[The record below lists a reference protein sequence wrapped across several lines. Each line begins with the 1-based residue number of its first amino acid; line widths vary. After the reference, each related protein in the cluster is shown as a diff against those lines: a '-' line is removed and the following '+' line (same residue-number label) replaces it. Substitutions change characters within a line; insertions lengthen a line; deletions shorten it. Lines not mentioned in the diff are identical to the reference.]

1 MRRCSYLYLIPLI
14 ALTSTVIAGGKH
26 QLNARTPEAT
36 PAVSA
41 RVPIAITTVFG
52 PNAGQFDARVKFYA
66 RGPRYTVFATD
77 RGVTLVFAATP
88 VKRLALELD
97 FVGGSVDRHV
107 EGALPDAAHI
117 SYFGGADP
125 AAWRSNLP
133 THRELRYADVWP
145 GIEASVA
152 IQADRLKY
160 QFLVNP
166 GAKPDSIRLRY
177 NGAKRLALGSTG
189 DLHIETDDGTLVDA
203 APSAFQSID
212 GRQVPVSSRFVLG
225 TGGEYRISVGDYDE
239 TRPLVIDPAIQYASY
254 LGSAGVDEGRGIAVD
269 ASGNAY
275 VTGFT
280 WWIDFPTTNGAY
292 QTGLGGG
299 DTNNPKRDAFVAKIN
314 ASGTALIYATY
325 LGGTDH
331 DEGNAIAVDSG
342 GNAYITGQ
350 TRSADFPTTAGAFQ
364 RTGALSAF
372 VTKLNSTGSALVYST
387 YYGASLAAVSGDGI
401 AVDTNGRAY
410 VVGSVSGADRA
421 NLPITPTGFQQA
433 YAGRFRDGFLMRLAA
448 DGANLEY
455 ATFIGGSDYDS
466 AHGVAVQGTDAFV
479 AGSTL
484 SADFPTTP
492 WNAFDA
498 VGRSAIFESANAGA
512 TWTDSAAGLRVAT
525 IQALAVDPTN
535 PDVVYAGSKG
545 QGIYKR
551 TGTSSG
557 WTSAGSG
564 VPAGVDVRTIVVH
577 PLVSEVVYAATT
589 DGIYKSMNGGG
600 NWSRVGLAGYRVSDI
615 SINRAGTAIF
625 AAAGAL
631 WKSTDSGA
639 SWSVTR
645 DQVTNAV
652 TTDPANADV
661 VFAGGYY
668 PPYLVRSRDGGNTW
682 TAATSAGLGPIH
694 RVRIDRGTSAIYA
707 AAGHFG
713 LFRSTDGGASFTK
726 LSGAFIPVDDVGLD
740 SSTIPTTIYGVP
752 LVSDVGTGF
761 LLKSTDG
768 GSTVTPVAV
777 ASSATRLRSAVVTGP
792 SNILVGV
799 TRLDEAFVIRVN
811 TASAGAGSLV
821 YSTYLSGAG
830 EDAAKG
836 IAVDGS
842 GRAYVAGWTSS
853 GDFPTTSSPESRTPD
868 NRNAF
873 VASLSATGSTVSYS
887 NVLGGSVRTD
897 ARSIGVDSSGIAY
910 VAGLWGAAS
919 YVAKM
924 SGDGTTFTPLL
935 FPERNEAMGA
945 NGVAVGADGSAY
957 VVGSTTS
964 TDFPTTLGSVQPT
977 YGSGASDAFVAK
989 VSFDTNGGGGVPAEI
1004 VIYANDVPASALHG
1018 SWGFAS
1024 DSSAAGG
1031 TKLIT
1036 PDRGVSNTTAA
1047 LAAPTDY
1054 IDISFEAAAD
1064 TPYRLW
1070 LRMRALDN
1078 SKYNDSV
1085 WVQFSD
1091 ATANGAGIYGINST
1105 SALLVNLATD
1115 ATAESLFGWGWQN
1128 GAYWISQPTTMRF
1141 AASGTHTM
1149 RIQVREDGV
1158 QLDQIVL
1165 SPVKFLN
1172 APPGR
1177 VTNDSTIVQKP
1188 MPASPGNIVIYA
1200 SDIAPTSRHG
1210 SWATA
1215 SDPTAAAGVKLMT
1228 PDNGGSNLNNPLA
1241 SPTDYADVMFNADA
1255 GTAYTIWMR
1264 LRATADSKWNDAVWV
1279 QFSDARANGA
1289 PAYPLNTTSGLLV
1302 NLATD
1307 STASSLNGWGWQN
1320 TAYWLSQPTRVTFAT
1335 SGSHTMR
1342 IQVRE
1347 DGVQFDQIV
1356 LSPND
1361 YSTAPPGPVGGDHT
1375 IVAK

>member
-1 MRRCSYLYLIPLI
+1 MRRCSYLCLIPFI
-14 ALTSTVIAGGKH
+14 ALTSTVIIGGK
-26 QLNARTPEAT
+26 QQPNALPEAT
-36 PAVSA
+36 PAVLA
-41 RVPIAITTVFG
+41 RAPIAIPTVFA

-66 RGPRYTVFATD
+66 RGPRYAVFATD

-88 VKRLALELD
+88 VKRLALALD
-97 FVGGSVDRHV
+97 FVRGSVDRHV

-133 THRELRYADVWP
+133 THRELRYAEVWP

-177 NGAKRLALGSTG
+177 NGAKRLALGDAG

-203 APSAFQSID
+203 APSAFQSIN

-239 TRPLVIDPAIQYASY
+239 TRPLVIDPAILYASY

-314 ASGTALIYATY
+314 ATGTALIYATY
-325 LGGTDH
+325 LGGTNH
-331 DEGNAIAVDSG
+331 DEGRAIAVDSG

-350 TRSADFPTTAGAFQ
+350 TWSADFPTTAGAFQ
-364 RTGALSAF
+364 RTPGALSAF

-387 YYGASLAAVSGDGI
+387 YYGATATVVSGDGI
-401 AVDTNGRAY
+401 AVDTSGRAY
-410 VVGSVSGADRA
+410 VVGKVIGR
-421 NLPITPTGFQQA
+421 NLPVTPTGFQQA
-433 YAGRFRDGFLMRLAA
+433 YAGQHQDGYLMRLAA
-448 DGANLEY
+448 DGASLEY
-455 ATFIGGSDYDS
+455 GTFIGGSDFDA
-466 AHGVAVQGTDAFV
+466 AHGIAVEGTDAFV
-479 AGSTL
+479 AGLTL

-498 VGRSAIFESANAGA
+498 VGRSAIFESANAGG
-512 TWTDSAAGLRVAT
+512 TWTDAAAGLRVTT
-525 IQALAVDPTN
+525 IQALAQDPTN

-551 TGTSSG
+551 AGTSSG
-557 WTSAGSG
+557 WVSAGTG
-564 VPAGVDVRTIVVH
+564 VPAGLAVNSIVVH
-577 PLVSEVVYAATT
+577 PHVSEVVYAGTT
-589 DGIYKSMNGGG
+589 DGIYKSTNGGG
-600 NWSRVGLAGYRVSDI
+600 NWSRVGLAGYLVSDI
-615 SINRAGTAIF
+615 SINRAGTVIF
-625 AAAGAL
+625 AAAGGI

-639 SWSVTR
+639 SWNVALNQSA
-645 DQVTNAV
+645 NAV
-652 TTDPANADV
+652 TADPANADV
-661 VFAGGYY
+661 VFAGLYFS
-668 PPYLVRSRDGGNTW
+668 PYLVRSSDGGNTW
-682 TAATSAGLGPIH
+682 TAPTSSGLGPVR
-694 RVRIDRGTSAIYA
+694 RVRFDRGTSAIYA
-707 AAGHFG
+707 ASNFG
-713 LFRSTDGGASFTK
+713 LFRSTDGGSTFTR
-726 LSGAFIPVDDVGLD
+726 LSSAFGTIEDVVLD

-752 LVSDVGTGF
+752 WVGDHRTDF

-777 ASSATRLRSAVVTGP
+777 ASSRTRLQSAVLTGP

-811 TASAGAGSLV
+811 TASAGASSLV
-821 YSTYLSGAG
+821 YSTYLSGAA
-830 EDAAKG
+830 EDVAKG
-836 IAVDGS
+836 IAVNGS
-842 GRAYVAGWTSS
+842 GRAYVTGWTSS
-853 GDFPTTSSPESRTPD
+853 GDFPATSSPESRTPG
-868 NRNAF
+868 NVNAF
-873 VASLSATGSTVSYS
+873 VASLSATGSAVSYS
-887 NVLGGSVRTD
+887 NVLGGSEWTD

-910 VAGLWGAAS
+910 VAGLWGPAS
-919 YVAKM
+919 YVGKM
-924 SGDGTTFTPLL
+924 SADGTTFTPLL

-945 NGVAVGADGSAY
+945 TGVAAGADGSAY
-957 VVGSTTS
+957 VVGSTRS
-964 TDFPTTLGSVQPT
+964 TDFPTTPGSVQQT
-977 YGSGASDAFVAK
+977 YGSGASDAFVTK
-989 VSFDTNGGGGVPAEI
+989 VSFGTDGSNGVPAEI
-1004 VIYANDVPASALHG
+1004 VIYANDVPANALHG
-1018 SWGFAS
+1018 SWAIAP
-1024 DSSAAGG
+1024 DSSAAAGM
-1031 TKLIT
+1031 KLIT
-1036 PDRGVSNTTAA
+1036 PDNGVSNTTAA
-1047 LAAPTDY
+1047 LPAPTDY
-1054 IDISFEAAAD
+1054 IDISFEAPAD

-1078 SKYNDSV
+1078 SKYNDSL

-1091 ATANGAGIYGINST
+1091 ATANGAGIYRINST

-1115 ATAESLFGWGWQN
+1115 ATAASLNGWGWQN

-1165 SPVKFLN
+1165 SPIKFLN
-1172 APPGR
+1172 APPGG
-1177 VTNDSTIVQKP
+1177 VTDDATIVQRP
-1188 MPASPGNIVIYA
+1188 MPAFPGNIVIYA

-1241 SPTDYADVMFNADA
+1241 SPTDYVDVMFNADA

-1307 STASSLNGWGWQN
+1307 STAASLSGWGWQN
-1320 TAYWLSQPTRVTFAT
+1320 TAYWLTQSTRVTFAM

-1342 IQVRE
+1342 VQVRE

-1361 YSTAPPGPVGGDHT
+1361 YSTAPPGPVGGDRT